1 MPLSV
6 RQISDNIVRHMQTD
20 SRDVVTMR
28 WSKFYEFC
36 ERDRIK
42 ESFIEALKEQ
52 LRTESVL
59 FVSRSLRERLRFR
72 TNALSNI
79 AHETP
84 ASLRSCHG
92 FE

>member
-20 SRDVVTMR
+20 SRDVMTMR

-59 FVSRSLRERLRFR
+59 FVRGHAVVAFVKDFDFAPMR
-72 TNALSNI
+72 
-79 AHETP
+79 
-84 ASLRSCHG
+84 
-92 FE
+92 